1 MWQSTICIFIDFAS
15 VYLHCIL
22 LVHQLGIFLL
32 ILKIPEVEFG
42 ANEDY
47 LNLKHE
53 SIESLQSEAGKC

>member
-1 MWQSTICIFIDFAS
+1 LS
-15 VYLHCIL
+15 LHFIL
-22 LVHQLGIFLL
+22 LVLQLGIFLL
-32 ILKIPEVEFG
+32 LLIIPEVEFG